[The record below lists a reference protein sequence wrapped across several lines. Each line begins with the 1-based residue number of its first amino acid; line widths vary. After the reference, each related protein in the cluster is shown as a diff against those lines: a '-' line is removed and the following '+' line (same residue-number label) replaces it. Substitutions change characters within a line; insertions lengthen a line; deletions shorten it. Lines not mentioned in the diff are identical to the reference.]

1 MADSSKSGTAS
12 TTEKEKGSDGVG
24 DLVGQIFRN
33 AAGEAVKGGS
43 SIAETTKRI
52 VADAVDT
59 LDERGPD
66 ITKNAGIFTWR
77 YAMLGWATCAGWR
90 VERAPLGGSTGC
102 HLAVRLGATWPS
114 QQMPLGRARPS
125 LTD

>member
-77 YAMLGWATCAGWR
+77 YAMLGWATWNVGKFVVKR
-90 VERAPLGGSTGC
+90 
-102 HLAVRLGATWPS
+102 
-114 QQMPLGRARPS
+114 RARKTVKKARKKAAS
-125 LTD
+125 ALERS